1 MRLVFVLGLMTAC
14 GNSHMADV
22 GPDTARTDAARDT
35 SVSDTGDIDTG
46 AADDAGSSDAG
57 GSRCEHPTDC
67 TLIPASCCGD
77 CGAYTR
83 DDILSL
89 HDDDV
94 EEQRSATCGEVACP
108 PCFTEPDPALQPTC
122 ESGVCGYIDLYDP
135 AMDFTSEFTECTES
149 DECVLRVVDCCPC
162 GAEIRMDRLVAIRV
176 DKLADFAELVCEP
189 GTACDDCEPSYEP
202 FFARCGA
209 DAPGMAARCRVDVVG
224 P

>member
-1 MRLVFVLGLMTAC
+1 MTLGRVMREALGASTPPIARSFPQAVVATA
-14 GNSHMADV
+14 
-22 GPDTARTDAARDT
+22 ARTRATT
-35 SVSDTGDIDTG
+35 SF
-46 AADDAGSSDAG
+46 
-57 GSRCEHPTDC
+57 RCTTMTSKNNGRRPVVRWHVRR
-67 TLIPASCCGD
+67 A
-77 CGAYTR
+77 
-83 DDILSL
+83 
-89 HDDDV
+89 
-94 EEQRSATCGEVACP
+94 
-108 PCFTEPDPALQPTC
+108 CFTEPDPALQPTC

-189 GTACDDCEPSYEP
+189 GTACDDCEPSYDP